1 MEKSWPFKRW
11 IEIEGDGGWR
21 RMQCFAIL
29 TLFYRVGIPQ
39 EFRVSAPVSRNWIV
53 QKNFEGLAKGSSNY
67 ELINVRAAL
76 TCQEHVQQERNCD
89 QNHQNFEV
97 FTNVGERGT

>member
-1 MEKSWPFKRW
+1 
-11 IEIEGDGGWR
+11 
-21 RMQCFAIL
+21 MQCFAIL

-53 QKNFEGLAKGSSNY
+53 QKKLRGPDERLSNY
-67 ELINVRAAL
+67 DLINVRAVL
-76 TCQEHVQQERNCD
+76 TCQEHVQQEKNID